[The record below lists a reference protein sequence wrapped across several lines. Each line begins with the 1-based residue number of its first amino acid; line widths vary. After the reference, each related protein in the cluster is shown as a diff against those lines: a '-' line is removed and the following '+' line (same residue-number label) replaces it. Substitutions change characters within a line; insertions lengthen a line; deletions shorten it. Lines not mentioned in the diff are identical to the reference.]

1 MNCFAET
8 SPLDQVTRQT
18 TPDAEAKDGGIMEE
32 GSWIS
37 PFGMETPFFSASA
50 YECRLPSRAEAY
62 KMATNRAAGEKP
74 PVVAASGRW
83 KRV

>member
-8 SPLDQVTRQT
+8 SPLDRVARQAS
-18 TPDAEAKDGGIMEE
+18 PDAEAKDGITEE

-50 YECRLPSRAEAY
+50 FECRLPSRAEAY
-62 KMATNRAAGEKP
+62 KMATNRAAGEKK